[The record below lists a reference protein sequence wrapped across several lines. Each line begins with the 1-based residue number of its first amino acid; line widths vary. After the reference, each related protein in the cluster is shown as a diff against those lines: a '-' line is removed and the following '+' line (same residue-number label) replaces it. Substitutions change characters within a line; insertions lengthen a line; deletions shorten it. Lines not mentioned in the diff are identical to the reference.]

1 MDIVFKPILL
11 YAFLFL
17 LFRLTG
23 KRSLGQ
29 ITTFDFVLL
38 LIIGEAVQQGLVG
51 RDYSMVGA
59 MGFVTVLVFIDVA
72 LSLANRK
79 FPKVAKWLEGTP
91 LVIVHDGKLLE
102 QRMKMERVDESDV
115 LQAARAVQGLEKL
128 EQIKYA
134 VLERDGSISVIPK
147 EKR

>member
-29 ITTFDFVLL
+29 ITTFDFILL
-38 LIIGEAVQQGLVG
+38 LIIGESVQQGLVG

-72 LSLANRK
+72 LSLINRQ
-79 FPKVAKWLEGTP
+79 FPWAAKWLEGTP
-91 LVIVHDGKLLE
+91 LVIVADGKLLE
-102 QRMKMERVDESDV
+102 GRMKMERVDESDIIA
-115 LQAARAVQGLEKL
+115 AARATQGLEKL
-128 EQIKYA
+128 EQIKFA
-134 VLERDGSISVIPK
+134 VLERDGSISIIPRERK
-147 EKR
+147 